1 MAIRKSMA
9 KNTDTINYKVL
20 ENCGVVAPRK
30 GGYTLELRY
39 ISWNDRGPV
48 YDLRPW
54 KVNDEGEE
62 ICGKGITLS
71 GEELESLGNL
81 IATLAKGGNE

>member
-1 MAIRKSMA
+1 MAIRKTTTA
-9 KNTDTINYKVL
+9 KDAINYKVI

-39 ISWNDRGPV
+39 ISWNDRDPV

-81 IATLAKGGNE
+81 IATLAEGGDK

>member
-1 MAIRKSMA
+1 MAIKKSVS
-9 KNTDTINYKVL
+9 KNTEISYKVL
-20 ENCGVVAPRK
+20 EECGTVAARK
-30 GGYTLELRY
+30 GDYSLKLRY
-39 ISWNDRGPV
+39 ISWNDRDPV

-54 KVNDEGEE
+54 KVDDTGTE

-81 IATLAKGGNE
+81 IAGMMEGGEK

>member
-1 MAIRKSMA
+1 MAIRKTTTA
-9 KNTDTINYKVL
+9 KDTINYKVI

-39 ISWNDRGPV
+39 ISWNDRDPV

-54 KVNDEGEE
+54 KVTDEGDEV
-62 ICGKGITLS
+62 CGKGITLS
-71 GEELESLGNL
+71 GEELESLGKL
-81 IATLAKGGNE
+81 IATLSEGGEE